1 MGDLV
6 MSDPQHFV
14 IQALDLIYNAPRY
27 CSEEITER
35 AHLLKNTF
43 AALTHLNPKGKGE
56 FCAFVRDASSLTPT
70 VIIGTRFFQNLQTI
84 QPSSADHEKIIQ
96 VVPSLWQRIEEHF
109 PQVKHE
115 DAEACQVRNWLSG
128 LGSSTITQAQ
138 MQEKSLQPERI
149 SEPPILT
156 DFAQLS
162 LPEIIATPQY
172 RQLLEALRSVDK
184 LELHAHLGGA
194 VSFDFVRKY
203 ATEQTYGEL
212 RGFIERLRNQIDY
225 KEVFKVFPLIGQ
237 VLNSNQ
243 RIEEAAYDFCE
254 SQYKDKVSYSEL
266 RTSLKRLDGDFED
279 YLRALIRGLRRG
291 WKSYRV
297 YVNIILSVRRDTP
310 RQDAEET
317 VDLALQYR
325 HDGVCGLDVSGE
337 STVSD
342 SREIVEVLQRARRE
356 ALPIVLHIG
365 ESPLEK
371 PEQQLRELEALQP
384 VRVGHAVHLSPKA
397 RHWIENRRIN
407 GRRVVIEAC
416 ITSALSTGMIKTPGD
431 HPALRLFR
439 EGHPVIF
446 CSDDSTL
453 FGSLSEELALTAC
466 LCNLSV
472 DAIRELQENTLLY
485 TLNPLG
491 E

>member
-1 MGDLV
+1 MRDLV
-6 MSDPQHFV
+6 VSAPQYFV
-14 IQALDLIYNAPRY
+14 VQALDLIYNAPRY
-27 CSEEITER
+27 SPEQITER
-35 AHLLKNTF
+35 ANLLKNTF
-43 AALTHLNPKGKGE
+43 TALTHLKPKGKGE
-56 FCAFVRDASSLTPT
+56 FCAFVREASSLTPT
-70 VIIGTRFFQNLQTI
+70 VIIGTKFFQNLQTI
-84 QPSSADHEKIIQ
+84 DPSSVDHEKAIQ
-96 VVPSLWQRIEEHF
+96 VLPSLRQSLEAHF
-109 PQVKHE
+109 PQVNHE

-128 LGSSTITQAQ
+128 LGSSKITQGQ
-138 MQEKSLQPERI
+138 IQENSLPPQRI
-149 SEPPILT
+149 SDPPILT
-156 DFAQLS
+156 DFTELS
-162 LPEIIATPQY
+162 LQEIVATPRY
-172 RQLLEALRSVDK
+172 GQLLETLRSVDK
-184 LELHAHLGGA
+184 MELHAHLGGA
-194 VSFDFVRKY
+194 VSLDFIRKY
-203 ATEQTYGEL
+203 ATEETYEEL
-212 RGFIERLRNQIDY
+212 TGFIERLKNQMDY

-243 RIEEAAYDFCE
+243 RIEEAAYDFCA

-279 YLRALIRGLRRG
+279 YLCALIRGLRRG
-291 WKSYRV
+291 WQSYRV

-337 STVSD
+337 STVGD

-356 ALPIVLHIG
+356 AMPIVLHIG
-365 ESPLEK
+365 ESPQEK
-371 PEQQLRELEALQP
+371 PEQQLREMEALQP

-397 RHWIENRRIN
+397 WNWIKNRRIN

-416 ITSALSTGMIKTPGD
+416 ITSALSTGIIKKPGD

-472 DAIRELQENTLLY
+472 DDMRELQENTLLY
-485 TLNPLG
+485 TLDPRN
-491 E
+491 